1 MTTQQELTPEL
12 IRAALTTVK
21 FPGFSRDIVS
31 FGLVKKIDIDA
42 ENNVTID
49 LVIES
54 KNADIPRYIFEGVH
68 GVMKHL
74 PGVKHCDVNIE
85 HKAPEAKKGIND
97 DPSTWKSSV
106 PGAKH
111 VIAVASGKGGVGKST
126 VSEQAGLFR
135 GPGGPGYL
143 RPLHVPDVRHQGT
156 ARSQ

>member
-111 VIAVASGKGGVGKST
+111 VIAVASGKGGEPGGGP
-126 VSEQAGLFR
+126 EQAGVFR
-135 GPGGPGYL
+135 RSGGPGYL
-143 RPLHVPDVRHQGT
+143 RPFHVPDVRHQGT
-156 ARSQ
+156 PRSQ

>member
-1 MTTQQELTPEL
+1 MFPGFSVPFFLHSGSFRVPDARGRIVDGNPPYFRQMTTQQELTPEL

-97 DPSTWKSSV
+97 DPLSLI
-106 PGAKH
+106 H
-111 VIAVASGKGGVGKST
+111 I
-126 VSEQAGLFR
+126 
-135 GPGGPGYL
+135 
-143 RPLHVPDVRHQGT
+143 
-156 ARSQ
+156 

>member
-1 MTTQQELTPEL
+1 M

-85 HKAPEAKKGIND
+85 HKAPEAKKRN
-97 DPSTWKSSV
+97 
-106 PGAKH
+106 
-111 VIAVASGKGGVGKST
+111 
-126 VSEQAGLFR
+126 Q
-135 GPGGPGYL
+135 
-143 RPLHVPDVRHQGT
+143 
-156 ARSQ
+156 

>member
-1 MTTQQELTPEL
+1 M

-74 PGVKHCDVNIE
+74 PGVKHCNTQ
-85 HKAPEAKKGIND
+85 
-97 DPSTWKSSV
+97 STWRL
-106 PGAKH
+106 ARQ
-111 VIAVASGKGGVGKST
+111 AFTRASIFKGSFL
-126 VSEQAGLFR
+126 SMA
-135 GPGGPGYL
+135 
-143 RPLHVPDVRHQGT
+143 
-156 ARSQ
+156 

>member
-85 HKAPEAKKGIND
+85 HKAPG
-97 DPSTWKSSV
+97 
-106 PGAKH
+106 
-111 VIAVASGKGGVGKST
+111 
-126 VSEQAGLFR
+126 
-135 GPGGPGYL
+135 
-143 RPLHVPDVRHQGT
+143 
-156 ARSQ
+156 SQEGNQ